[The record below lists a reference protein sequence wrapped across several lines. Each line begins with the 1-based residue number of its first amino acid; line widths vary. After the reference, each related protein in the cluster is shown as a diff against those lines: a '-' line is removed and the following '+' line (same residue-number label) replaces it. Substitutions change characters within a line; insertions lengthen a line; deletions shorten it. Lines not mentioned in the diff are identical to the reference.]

1 MRISDWSSDVCSSDL
16 PWRLARID
24 IPGAKPHPDNLV
36 ESLAMASVLPPI
48 PQYRPLFQKR
58 ASSALSDAQLET
70 IIYAGDA
77 FARDLPGRFVP
88 NEAGDQLPAD
98 ADGHA
103 SRVGFFLVDGPVV
116 GQGRDGPAT
125 LPAPW
130 NSGTQPT

>member
-58 ASSALSDAQLET
+58 ASESLSDAQLEA
-70 IIYAGDA
+70 IIYEGDA
-77 FARDLPGRFVP
+77 FSRDLPSRFVTNTHGDLP
-88 NEAGDQLPAD
+88 NSEDRRVGKECVNKWRSRWD
-98 ADGHA
+98 ADNTIKN
-103 SRVGFFLVDGPVV
+103 R
-116 GQGRDGPAT
+116 
-125 LPAPW
+125 
-130 NSGTQPT
+130 

>member
-58 ASSALSDAQLET
+58 ASESLSDAQLEA

-77 FARDLPGRFVP
+77 FSRDLPSRFVT
-88 NEAGDQLPAD
+88 NTAGDLLIEDSEGPAY
-98 ADGHA
+98 
-103 SRVGFFLVDGPVV
+103 RMGFFIGDGTGV
-116 GQGRDGPAT
+116 GKGREEIGRAHV
-125 LPAPW
+125 
-130 NSGTQPT
+130 

>member
-48 PQYRPLFQKR
+48 PHYRPLFQKR
-58 ASSALSDAQLET
+58 ASESLSDAQLEA

-77 FARDLPGRFVP
+77 FSRDLPSRFVT
-88 NEAGDQLPAD
+88 NTAGDLLIEDSEGPAY
-98 ADGHA
+98 
-103 SRVGFFLVDGPVV
+103 RMGFFIGDGTGV
-116 GQGRDGPAT
+116 GKGRE
-125 LPAPW
+125 
-130 NSGTQPT
+130 S